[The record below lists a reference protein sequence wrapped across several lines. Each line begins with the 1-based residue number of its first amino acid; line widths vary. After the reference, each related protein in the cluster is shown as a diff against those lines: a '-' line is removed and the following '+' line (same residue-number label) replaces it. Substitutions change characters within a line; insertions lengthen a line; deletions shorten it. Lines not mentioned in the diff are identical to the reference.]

1 MKNKVIKFYQ
11 DRVYGVIKNYVKEPE
26 LAQAITTLTGRKTLT
41 DQDMK
46 ALEALGFTFEQVLN
60 TK

>member
-46 ALEALGFTFEQVLN
+46 ALESLGFTFEQVLN